1 VPATVHKQQ
10 KKFPGMDSHDAKSF
24 ILPGKKRR
32 IMGNRLSA
40 STGIILKI
48 ALKGIVIYLMT
59 ACLSLMIGCA
69 AVDQSINFLY
79 QPTAFGKGG
88 SGDIYLSQSFHPSS
102 GRPTA
107 QWVIGKTKNSADKDS
122 GNILTARSPADIAM
136 DAFSQ
141 ELKASGYNVITV
153 DDLPVGVAKGIRLAS
168 VEIRMEEFDRLY
180 KVDAKCTV
188 KVSVEPWRNGSA
200 VKRLDYE
207 SSYSDST
214 LLDREMIL
222 LKSLQNALQE
232 LMARAV
238 REAVVL
244 VEQK

>member
-1 VPATVHKQQ
+1 M
-10 KKFPGMDSHDAKSF
+10 GM
-24 ILPGKKRR
+24 
-32 IMGNRLSA
+32 RLSA
-40 STGIILKI
+40 RTADIFKI
-48 ALKGIVIYLMT
+48 ALNGIFLLVLT
-59 ACLSLMIGCA
+59 ACLPLITGCA

-88 SGDIYLSQSFHPSS
+88 SGDIYLSQSVHPTS
-102 GRPTA
+102 GRPSA
-107 QWVIGKTKNSADKDS
+107 QWVIGKTKNSADKDT
-122 GNILTARSPADIAM
+122 GNILTARSPADIAV

-141 ELKASGYNVITV
+141 ELKAAGYNVITV
-153 DDLPVGVAKGIRLAS
+153 DALPTGVAKGIRLES
-168 VEIRMEEFDRLY
+168 VSIRMEEFDRLY
-180 KVDAKCTV
+180 KVDAKCSV

-200 VKRLDYE
+200 IKRLDYE

-214 LLDREMIL
+214 LLDRDMIL

>member
-1 VPATVHKQQ
+1 MVK
-10 KKFPGMDSHDAKSF
+10 
-24 ILPGKKRR
+24 
-32 IMGNRLSA
+32 RLS
-40 STGIILKI
+40 SRTGNILKI
-48 ALKGIVIYLMT
+48 GLNGIFLFVLA
-59 ACLSLMIGCA
+59 ACPPLITGCA
-69 AVDQSINFLY
+69 AVDHSINFLY

-88 SGDIYLSQSFHPSS
+88 SGDIYLSQSVHPTS
-102 GRPTA
+102 GRPSA
-107 QWVIGKTKNSADKDS
+107 QWVIGKTKNSADKDT
-122 GNILTARSPADIAM
+122 GNILTARSPADIAV

-141 ELKASGYNVITV
+141 ELKAAGYNVITV
-153 DDLPVGVAKGIRLAS
+153 DALPTGVAKGIRLES
-168 VEIRMEEFDRLY
+168 VSIRMEEFDRLY
-180 KVDAKCTV
+180 KVDAKCSV

-200 VKRLDYE
+200 IKRLDYE

-214 LLDREMIL
+214 LLDRDMIL

>member
-1 VPATVHKQQ
+1 MVK
-10 KKFPGMDSHDAKSF
+10 
-24 ILPGKKRR
+24 
-32 IMGNRLSA
+32 RLSTR
-40 STGIILKI
+40 TGNILKI
-48 ALKGIVIYLMT
+48 NMKGVFPFVLMV
-59 ACLSLMIGCA
+59 CLPLVTGCS

-88 SGDIYLSQSFHPSS
+88 SGDIYLSQSVHPTS
-102 GRPTA
+102 GRPSA
-107 QWVIGKTKNSADKDS
+107 QWVIGKTKNSADKDT

-141 ELKASGYNVITV
+141 ELKAAGYNVITV
-153 DDLPVGVAKGIRLAS
+153 DALPAGVAKGIRLES
-168 VEIRMEEFDRLY
+168 VSIRMEEFDRLY
-180 KVDAKCTV
+180 KVDAKCSV
-188 KVSVEPWRNGSA
+188 KVSVEPWRNGIA
-200 VKRLDYE
+200 IKRLDYE